1 MCNMYAEL
9 CLTNYCNYNITNI
22 LYHIGF
28 LLYYLFDSQY
38 QYTGWTPLHIA
49 AMYNNVQVARIL
61 IDANANLDSL
71 DEVMINFFYIKQ
83 TMIMNS

>member
-1 MCNMYAEL
+1 MYAEL
-9 CLTNYCNYNITNI
+9 CLTNYYNYNITNI

-28 LLYYLFDSQY
+28 LLYYLFDFQY
-38 QYTGWTPLHIA
+38 QSRFTPLHIA
-49 AMYNNVQVARIL
+49 AMCNRIQVARIL
-61 IDANANLDSL
+61 IDANANIDSL

>member
-9 CLTNYCNYNITNI
+9 CLTNYYNYNITNI

-28 LLYYLFDSQY
+28 LLYYLFDFQY
-38 QYTGWTPLHIA
+38 QLRWTPLHIA
-49 AMYNNVQVARIL
+49 AFYNNVQVARIL

-71 DEVMINFFYIKQ
+71 DKVMINFFYIKQ

>member
-9 CLTNYCNYNITNI
+9 CLTNYYNYNITNI

-28 LLYYLFDSQY
+28 LLYYLFDFQY

-49 AMYNNVQVARIL
+49 AVYNNIQAARIL
-61 IDANANLDSL
+61 IQANADLDSL
-71 DEVMINFFYIKQ
+71 DPVNIIFFHIKQ

>member
-9 CLTNYCNYNITNI
+9 CLTNYYNYNITNI

-28 LLYYLFDSQY
+28 LLYYLFDFQY
-38 QYTGWTPLHIA
+38 QFRSTPLHYA
-49 AMYNNVQVARIL
+49 AMYNKVQVARIL

-71 DEVMINFFYIKQ
+71 HEVMINFFYIKQ

>member
-1 MCNMYAEL
+1 MYAEL
-9 CLTNYCNYNITNI
+9 CLTNYYNYNITNI

-28 LLYYLFDSQY
+28 LLYYLFVFQY
-38 QYTGWTPLHIA
+38 QYIRWTPLHIA
-49 AMYNNVQVARIL
+49 ALYNNIQVARIL

-71 DEVMINFFYIKQ
+71 DKVMINFFYIKQ

>member
-1 MCNMYAEL
+1 MYAEL
-9 CLTNYCNYNITNI
+9 CLTNYYNYNITNI

-28 LLYYLFDSQY
+28 LLYYLFVFQY
-38 QYTGWTPLHIA
+38 QIGFTPLHIA
-49 AMYNNVQVARIL
+49 AIMNNVQAVRIL

-71 DEVMINFFYIKQ
+71 DKVMINFFYIKQ

>member
-9 CLTNYCNYNITNI
+9 CLTNYYNYNIINI

-28 LLYYLFDSQY
+28 LLYYLFDFQY
-38 QYTGWTPLHIA
+38 QYRWTLLHIA
-49 AMYNNVQVARIL
+49 AFYNNVQVAHIL

-71 DEVMINFFYIKQ
+71 DEVMINFFLH
-83 TMIMNS
+83 

>member
-9 CLTNYCNYNITNI
+9 CLTNYYNYNITNI

-28 LLYYLFDSQY
+28 LLYYLFDFQY
-38 QYTGWTPLHIA
+38 QFRWTPLHIA
-49 AMYNNVQVARIL
+49 AFYNNVQVARIL

-71 DEVMINFFYIKQ
+71 AKVMINFFYIKQ